1 MKIPEI
7 QLLDNLLFK
16 PQGMNLSNIELD
28 AESKDYLAQTFQLDN
43 QNIIFRKAKI
53 TPTKTGQ
60 FVTVWKRNGKGIT
73 APFSV
78 SDELDFIIVFRAPL
92 KTLLWLLTCSSFQLL
107 RCRNTHLAQLNSVFS
122 ALYLKKITALSFQTE
137 LLEMPLLKKRN
148 FLVHLFSQKQFCT
161 KKRLSLMR
169 TKMENVVS
177 GFIRHGI

>member
-122 ALYLKKITALSFQTE
+122 ALYLKKTTALSFQTE
-137 LLEMPLLKKRN
+137 LLEMPL
-148 FLVHLFSQKQFCT
+148 FTS
-161 KKRLSLMR
+161 LS
-169 TKMENVVS
+169 
-177 GFIRHGI
+177 I